1 MKIELSVG
9 PVHIVV
15 VVVVVT
21 NPAKLKDTH
30 EPHPTEGLPERRR
43 GCFFFGKASFFK
55 SIPQL
60 RMADPE
66 LAIPGKTAAITP
78 EAPEVPEKDK
88 RTKVWK
94 VVKFILG
101 TRLTISSQ

>member
-1 MKIELSVG
+1 MRAEYKMKIELSVG
-9 PVHIVV
+9 PVHIVVVV

-55 SIPQL
+55 SIPQP
-60 RMADPE
+60 D
-66 LAIPGKTAAITP
+66 G
-78 EAPEVPEKDK
+78 
-88 RTKVWK
+88 
-94 VVKFILG
+94 G
-101 TRLTISSQ
+101 S

>member
-1 MKIELSVG
+1 
-9 PVHIVV
+9 
-15 VVVVVT
+15 
-21 NPAKLKDTH
+21 
-30 EPHPTEGLPERRR
+30 
-43 GCFFFGKASFFK
+43 
-55 SIPQL
+55 
-60 RMADPE
+60 MADPE